1 MKPLVASYCTY
12 FLKAEMLHIY
22 RQITSLQ
29 RVDTFVMAKFRENA
43 ELYPFQDLELLEKP
57 KTNLVDRGRLKY
69 LA

>member
-1 MKPLVASYCTY
+1 MKPVVASFCTY

-43 ELYPFQDLELLEKP
+43 ELYPFLDLELLEKP
-57 KTNLVDRGRLKY
+57 KTNLSAAD
-69 LA
+69 A